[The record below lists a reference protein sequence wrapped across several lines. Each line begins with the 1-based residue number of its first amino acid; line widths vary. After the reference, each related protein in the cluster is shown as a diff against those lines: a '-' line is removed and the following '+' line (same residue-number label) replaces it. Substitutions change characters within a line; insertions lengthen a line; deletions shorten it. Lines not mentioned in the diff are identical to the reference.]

1 MIFFNK
7 EAEIAKFDV
16 MINQEMIRFPR
27 MFEKLISE
35 GTLSASLL
43 EQNIIATGEAKLI
56 GSVDDEK
63 EMFFGCLYPEVGF
76 FEHLF
81 RLDKTNNQ
89 FTFMLRGIYDYDG
102 ITIMYIGTPSKSV
115 DTQVAAGGMFLLD
128 CGDLGKGISPN
139 SEPSEYIIRLATA
152 LLKSPNFKLVK
163 S

>member
-35 GTLSASLL
+35 GILSASLL
-43 EQNIIATGEAKLI
+43 EQSIIATGEAKLI
-56 GSVDDEK
+56 SSHDDEK

-81 RLDKTNNQ
+81 YLDKTNNQ
-89 FTFMLRGIYDYDG
+89 FSFTLKGIYDYDG
-102 ITIMYIGTPSKSV
+102 IKIMYIGTPSKSV
-115 DTQVAAGGMFLLD
+115 DTQVVAGGMFLVE
-128 CGDLGKGISPN
+128 CGDFGKGIGPN
-139 SEPSEYIIRLATA
+139 AEPLATA